1 MYGMGRRIIRPGSN
15 PAPGG
20 MGDGLDWDSIINTAI
35 STAGKTISALES
47 PTAIGYGGYPIGTG
61 VTAASGGMSL
71 TTVALLGVGIFFLLK
86 VMKR

>member
-20 MGDGLDWDSIINTAI
+20 MGDGLDWDSIINTVI
-35 STAGKTISALES
+35 TTAGKTVASVEGV
-47 PTAIGYGGYPIGTG
+47 GYSGYPVGTG
-61 VTAASGGMSL
+61 VTSAATVGGTSL
-71 TTVALLGVGIFFLLK
+71 TTIALLGVGIFFLLK